1 LGGVGKK
8 EARLLAEREEVR
20 TELAAE
26 ITPREGDVV
35 HLLLYGTDGHQL
47 RDIRDRHRSLALRLE
62 RIEGNLEGD
71 PDPEGEAVLR
81 REIQERAEFSLA
93 QVAFEQGREELG
105 RESVFLGTKSGEGVR

>member
-1 LGGVGKK
+1 
-8 EARLLAEREEVR
+8 LLAEREEVR

-26 ITPREGDVV
+26 ITPREGEVV
-35 HLLLYGTDGHQL
+35 HLLLRGVDRTEEQAL
-47 RDIRDRHRSLALRLE
+47 REIRDRHRALALKLD
-62 RIEGNLEGD
+62 RIEGSLEGD

-105 RESVFLGTKSGEGVR
+105 RENVFLGTKSGEGVR